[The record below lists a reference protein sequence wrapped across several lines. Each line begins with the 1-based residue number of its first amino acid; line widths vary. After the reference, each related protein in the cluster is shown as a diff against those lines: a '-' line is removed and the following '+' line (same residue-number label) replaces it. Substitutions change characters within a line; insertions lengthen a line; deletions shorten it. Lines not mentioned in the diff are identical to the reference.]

1 MIFIRNSS
9 ATVLF
14 LSMLICQHTLAFTEI
29 KGAGATF
36 PLPILKQWISGYEDN
51 HSVKVGFIGSGSA
64 EGIKRITART
74 VDFAI
79 TDIGLTRSELSQDDL
94 LQFPLVA
101 GGITPVVN
109 LPNVRAGEFKLTGK
123 VLADIYLG
131 KITFWDDVR
140 IQSLNPSLLLTHL
153 PIHVIHRKDGSGTTF
168 TFSGYLSKVSEDWQ
182 KSLGMGSY
190 LRWPVG
196 EAQIGNE
203 GIAKKVFELEGA
215 IGYVEYLYAE
225 RFKLSTVSLQNKDGI
240 FVTPNIDSFR
250 QAFNQAS
257 WKRPSYYES
266 LTNLPGS
273 NSWPIVAIS
282 YVLIHRTNNDRLE
295 IIKTLDFFDWIFS
308 NGKSIDGGYIS
319 ISDPTL
325 LRRIKSSWKVLT
337 DSKGNPVL
345 K

>member
-1 MIFIRNSS
+1 MIFIRSS
-9 ATVLF
+9 FAAILF
-14 LSMLICQHTLAFTEI
+14 FSMLICQHTLAFTEI
-29 KGAGATF
+29 RGAGATF
-36 PLPILKQWISGYEDN
+36 PLPILKQWISGYEGN
-51 HSVKVGFIGSGSA
+51 HSVKVSYLGLGSA
-64 EGIKRITART
+64 EGIKRITARA

-101 GGITPVVN
+101 GGITPVIN
-109 LPNVRAGEFKLTGK
+109 LPNVRSGEFKLTGA

-131 KITFWDDVR
+131 KITFWDDAR
-140 IQSLNPSLLLTHL
+140 IQSLNPTLLLTHL
-153 PIHVIHRKDGSGTTF
+153 PISVIHRKDGSGTTF
-168 TFSGYLSKVSEDWQ
+168 TFTGYLSKVSEDWQ
-182 KSLGMGSY
+182 NSLGMGSY

-196 EAQIGNE
+196 EGHLGNE
-203 GIAKKVFELEGA
+203 GIATKVFELEGA
-215 IGYVEYLYAE
+215 IGYVEYLFAE
-225 RFKLSTVSLQNKDGI
+225 RFKLTTVRLQNKDGVFI
-240 FVTPNIDSFR
+240 TPNIDSFR

-273 NSWPIVAIS
+273 NSWTIVAIS
-282 YVLIHRTNNDRLE
+282 YALIHRTSNDREE
-295 IIKTLDFFDWIFS
+295 ILKTLDFFDWVFS
-308 NGKSIDGGYIS
+308 SGKSIDGSYIS

-337 DSKGNPVL
+337 DSKGIPVL